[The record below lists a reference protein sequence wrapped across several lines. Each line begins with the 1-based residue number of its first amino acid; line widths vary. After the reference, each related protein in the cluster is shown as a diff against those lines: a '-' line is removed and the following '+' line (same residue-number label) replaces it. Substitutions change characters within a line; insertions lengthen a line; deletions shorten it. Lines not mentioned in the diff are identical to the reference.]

1 MPRSFDNNNY
11 YEAAFMRLIKEHPDV
26 RWFAEPGREFLYRPG
41 QLLAAKKDAQRVAEA
56 LKQEGLEHAFA
67 KPFAGM
73 TVFKVSL
80 DENIPRL
87 VDELRSKDRWKNEPP
102 PQVQPHHVTL
112 GYPNVM
118 GGPGGPPE
126 PEIMLAEPDPGRADQ
141 GQGLVVGICDTGIWA
156 QASAMH
162 PGWLANSYTIESDD
176 EELLYDS
183 ADLLGLQGGHGT
195 FVAGV
200 LRQAAPGAWF
210 DPERALDQNGIGD
223 ERSVADAVTAVMRRK
238 VHILNLSLGCFTQ
251 DDLPS
256 LALRHVID
264 SIPDEVVI
272 VAAAG
277 NAASRRPNWP
287 AAFERV
293 IGVAAV
299 THGVKGLE
307 PAKYSN
313 YGRWVDACAPG
324 EHVSTYVR
332 GRLELDGDPNV
343 RVFERFAT
351 WYGTSFAAPL
361 VAGRIAAAASKTG
374 TTPQQAAAALLSG
387 VRWHP
392 DYGVLIT

>member
-1 MPRSFDNNNY
+1 MPRSFDDQNY
-11 YEAAFMRLIKEHPDV
+11 YEAAFLRLINEHKDI
-26 RWFAEPGREFLYRPG
+26 RWFKEPGREFLYRPG
-41 QLLAAKKDAQRVAEA
+41 QLLAAKKDAPRVAEA
-56 LKQEGLEHAFA
+56 LRQEGLEHAFA

-73 TVFKVSL
+73 SVFKVSHNE
-80 DENIPRL
+80 DIPRL
-87 VDELRSKDRWKNEPP
+87 VASLRDKERWRNEPP

-126 PEIMLAEPDPGRADQ
+126 PEIMLAEPDPRSTDQ
-141 GQGLVVGICDTGIWA
+141 GKGLVVGICDTGIWA

-162 PGWLANSYTIESDD
+162 PGWLRGYYDEEDDD

-223 ERSVADAVTAVMRRK
+223 ERTVADAVTAVMRRK
-238 VHILNLSLGCFTQ
+238 VQILNLSLGCFTQ

-256 LALRHVID
+256 LPLQNVIA
-264 SIPDEVVI
+264 SIPEQVVI

-299 THGVKGLE
+299 THGIKGLE

-324 EHVSTYVR
+324 EHISTYVS
-332 GRLELDGDPNV
+332 GRLELAGDSTV
-343 RVFERFAT
+343 RVFERFAR
-351 WYGTSFAAPL
+351 WYGTSFASPL
-361 VAGRIAAAASKTG
+361 VAGRIAAAASKNG

-392 DYGVLIT
+392 DYGVLVT